1 MEREDGG
8 KVPHLVNTTHEGLPG
23 CQHWDAGVV
32 PGRRRRVGAALHGF
46 YLETAAIL
54 QGRLPG
60 TPWGLH
66 RVEQK
71 IGDGEPEGMVFRSR
85 EPTGKCFFEYDE
97 ATNQENLI
105 TTRILRLRGMEG
117 GVNVGGDCDSWNR
130 YIYIHGTNHEDRI
143 GTPASSGCVQL
154 TNTDMLE
161 LFNIVPE
168 ESLVLIEK
176 E

>member
-1 MEREDGG
+1 MVEKCRTLSIPPTRVCLGVSIGTQELCLVEDGE
-8 KVPHLVNTTHEGLPG
+8 LVQRFTVSTSKRPPSCEEDSL
-23 CQHWDAGVV
+23 
-32 PGRRRRVGAALHGF
+32 
-46 YLETAAIL
+46 
-54 QGRLPG
+54 G

-85 EPTGKCFFEYDE
+85 EPTGRCFFEYDE

-143 GTPASSGCVQL
+143 GIPASSGCVQL
-154 TNTDMLE
+154 TNTDILE
-161 LFNIVPE
+161 LFDIVPE